1 MTMIPSL
8 PLLEAFAGS
17 QPAVEHGQL
26 VAEAAAQP
34 RHDLVGQ
41 ADLGDQHER
50 LPAGAQRGPHS
61 AQVDL
66 GLAAARYAV
75 EQERLGSR
83 GRDGS
88 LDRLQRTRL
97 IGAERDAAIL
107 LEGDAQHVARCRSLV
122 HGHEPAAREL
132 AHQAPGEGRGECVE
146 PRLAGL
152 GQAAQQCGLSRRP
165 GEASQRLL
173 EVDAGRQRGDLLPRD
188 AGRRSAF
195 HLAALHQAV
204 VLQGPETRVGLRAP
218 TARPQRRDALGALL
232 EGHHQGPGLL
242 LDDTRGECGAAARRQ
257 REAAHDAR
265 GRPCR
270 QRRGERR
277 AEHVGGCFA

>member
-1 MTMIPSL
+1 
-8 PLLEAFAGS
+8 
-17 QPAVEHGQL
+17 VEHGQL

-41 ADLGDQHER
+41 ADLGHQDER
-50 LPAGAQRGPHS
+50 LPAGAQRGPDP

-66 GLAAARYAV
+66 GLAAARHAV
-75 EQERLGSR
+75 EQERLGAR
-83 GRDGS
+83 GRDGA
-88 LDRLQRTRL
+88 LDRLQRMRL

-107 LEGDAQHVARCRSLV
+107 LEGIAQHVARCRSLV
-122 HGHEPAAREL
+122 HGHEAAAGEL
-132 AHQAPGEGRGECVE
+132 AHQARREGRGECVE
-146 PRLAGL
+146 RRLAGL

-173 EVDAGRQRGDLLPRD
+173 DVDAGRQRGDPLPRD
-188 AGRRSAF
+188 AGRRSAL

-204 VLQGPETRVGLRAP
+204 VLQGPEPRVDLRAP
-218 TARPQRRDALGALL
+218 TPRTQRCDAERALL
-232 EGHHQGPGLL
+232 ECHQQGPGLL
-242 LDDTRGECGAAARRQ
+242 PDDARGECGAAARRQ
-257 REAAHDAR
+257 PEAAHDAR

-270 QRRGERR
+270 QRRGERHAQR